1 MLALLHTLCDR
12 SALLHTSKTSS
23 THCAI
28 EMFHICTVNIVRP
41 KFMYFPN
48 LRAATDRSK
57 ASQKSILAINLW
69 DNQGRTIPPSWWTC
83 SIVWWGRKSL
93 RYQQERMKRKVH
105 AEFRP
110 WSWEGETKLQVQLP
124 LTSYT
129 LHYILSGWRQKVSG
143 SWNESPVSFT
153 FWMLWSQP
161 VVPKTLIITAQILFP
176 IDCMR
181 KTDA

>member
-124 LTSYT
+124 Q
-129 LHYILSGWRQKVSG
+129 LHTRYITFSVDEDKKYLGAGTRALCLSPSECSDLSLLCQRHSSSLLKYCS
-143 SWNESPVSFT
+143 
-153 FWMLWSQP
+153 L
-161 VVPKTLIITAQILFP
+161 
-176 IDCMR
+176 
-181 KTDA
+181 